1 MTFRTRLARIGYVL
15 GTALIVAAAV
25 YVVAPNWD
33 GLSRGAKTAL
43 AVCLT
48 AAFYGL
54 AFLPARIPLWRR
66 HGDTLPLV
74 FLFAGIWAFGASV
87 LLIGQIYNTRAEPG
101 FLLAVWFVPALLFAA
116 LLRNRWYG
124 ALAYGIGHLALWF
137 LFFPGTHYVEYADWQ
152 RAGIFALFAAANL
165 GLFAAAERGLCR
177 AGFLKPVS
185 LAVFLFFAVW
195 LSNSFVLDGL
205 GRWMN
210 LVSLAVLAAGFR
222 VFAARRD
229 SASLSLT
236 GLAASFYAV
245 LKFLELMEDHY
256 SEWFFFLGLV
266 FVVLLLTGNVL
277 FFRLVANLGRN
288 DRREKEAEASA
299 AAAGPETGTGAEAS
313 GPDDGA
319 AGEAGSAAASGPAGS
334 PAETGDSPQLAG
346 QSHAGTAIARVIGSV
361 VTVVGT
367 IIGAVS
373 LVGLIMLLGE
383 SWDDPGAAVFA
394 AGVLLIA
401 AGSLIPRLHPTV
413 RNTLLLIG
421 LAAGTFS
428 IFPEERL
435 WINLAMLSLGILCWF
450 RLQGTAAKLA
460 AHFVTQLTFVFLGL
474 IHLDWHG
481 REVAWILL
489 VLAAAN
495 AMLYAVHDRVQS
507 PERRRPLM
515 LGAPVFMA
523 VELFWLTFLEDVFTG
538 SHALFN
544 GLYFVLVTVLLVLAV
559 RRGRRYETAVFM
571 AAWLLYAGFKYY
583 DWLWDLLHKS
593 LTMLAGGAVLL
604 AAAVLLDR
612 SAMRRETPA
621 GAGGADAP
629 GVSAGPGGHPAE
641 DGRPARL
648 LPYRRLAAVLLIV
661 ALQAAYIG
669 GEIAAREIQLAG
681 GATVKLAVHPDDWP
695 YYAGGRAIWVRYD
708 ISDLPAPLA
717 QQLRERDYPP
727 GSKIRLVLRPDAEGI
742 HRIDRLYVKGEPLK
756 PGEVVIKGR
765 FDGWG
770 GVRYGIE
777 HLDAGGDGSP
787 RPAPSPVIRVRVST
801 AGNAVLAE

>member
-165 GLFAAAERGLCR
+165 GLFAAAERGLWR

-205 GRWMN
+205 GRWLN

-277 FFRLVANLGRN
+277 F
-288 DRREKEAEASA
+288 SA
-299 AAAGPETGTGAEAS
+299 WWRTS
-313 GPDDGA
+313 
-319 AGEAGSAAASGPAGS
+319 
-334 PAETGDSPQLAG
+334 
-346 QSHAGTAIARVIGSV
+346 AGTIGGKKKPKQVRLPPGRKPEQAPKLPGRMTAPPGKPDPPPLPDPRV
-361 VTVVGT
+361 
-367 IIGAVS
+367 
-373 LVGLIMLLGE
+373 
-383 SWDDPGAAVFA
+383 
-394 AGVLLIA
+394 
-401 AGSLIPRLHPTV
+401 PRLKPAIL
-413 RNTLLLIG
+413 RSLP
-421 LAAGTFS
+421 AK
-428 IFPEERL
+428 
-435 WINLAMLSLGILCWF
+435 AM
-450 RLQGTAAKLA
+450 
-460 AHFVTQLTFVFLGL
+460 
-474 IHLDWHG
+474 
-481 REVAWILL
+481 
-489 VLAAAN
+489 
-495 AMLYAVHDRVQS
+495 
-507 PERRRPLM
+507 
-515 LGAPVFMA
+515 
-523 VELFWLTFLEDVFTG
+523 
-538 SHALFN
+538 
-544 GLYFVLVTVLLVLAV
+544 
-559 RRGRRYETAVFM
+559 
-571 AAWLLYAGFKYY
+571 
-583 DWLWDLLHKS
+583 
-593 LTMLAGGAVLL
+593 
-604 AAAVLLDR
+604 
-612 SAMRRETPA
+612 
-621 GAGGADAP
+621 
-629 GVSAGPGGHPAE
+629 
-641 DGRPARL
+641 PAR
-648 LPYRRLAAVLLIV
+648 PS
-661 ALQAAYIG
+661 
-669 GEIAAREIQLAG
+669 
-681 GATVKLAVHPDDWP
+681 
-695 YYAGGRAIWVRYD
+695 RA
-708 ISDLPAPLA
+708 
-717 QQLRERDYPP
+717 
-727 GSKIRLVLRPDAEGI
+727 
-742 HRIDRLYVKGEPLK
+742 
-756 PGEVVIKGR
+756 
-765 FDGWG
+765 
-770 GVRYGIE
+770 
-777 HLDAGGDGSP
+777 
-787 RPAPSPVIRVRVST
+787 
-801 AGNAVLAE
+801 